1 MNILDGLNKEQKE
14 AVEHI
19 EGPCLVL
26 AGAGSGKTKVLTMRI
41 ANLIQHG
48 IYSGNILAITF
59 TNKAAKEMRE
69 RISNVVDD
77 NYAFVGTFHSFG
89 LKIIRENYEAL
100 GLSKNFTIIDS
111 DDVTSIIKK
120 ILKDL
125 DYDPKQYSP
134 GFIRN
139 KISFIKNEMLSD
151 AEVDKFLNSPPEQVA
166 AKVYFEYERVLRR
179 NNAVD
184 FDDLLK
190 MPVELFLH
198 NEEVLDHYQEK
209 YQYIL
214 IDEYQDTNEVQYKM
228 VKKLA
233 EKYRNLFV
241 VGDINQCIHEDS
253 LLNTKNGIKKIKNI
267 TTDDEIL
274 SGVGNGLADYQ
285 KITHI
290 SKRRYNDK
298 IITII
303 TSTGKKLSLTPEHVC
318 FYKLPLEEGKYY
330 VYLMYRKNM
339 GYRIGQTIS
348 IRSTGTN
355 QLQNGLKIHLL
366 QEHGD
371 KIWVLKVC
379 DNASDASYYEELFS
393 SAYGIPK
400 TCFHANGRRISLNQE
415 QLNSIF
421 SKIDTSTRA
430 AILMN
435 DHGLSADY
443 PFYKAQGT
451 TRKNKKRQL
460 ININYLAGSKQKIR
474 NYNYQRIAFNTTDDE
489 LKLTLSNAGF
499 NVRKGKNND
508 FRIETERTT
517 GEEAEKFAE
526 KILMFTPDTEINYQ
540 ISLDKGK
547 KYHFINAGSLREGMI
562 IPVLENGIIIE
573 DRIIK
578 IICEYKNCE
587 VYDLTIPTTRNI
599 IADNICVHNCIYG
612 FRWSNYR
619 NILNFEKDYPE
630 AKSITL
636 NQNYRS
642 TNTILNAANS
652 VIKNNTESK
661 EVNLFSELGDG
672 VKVKYMRSYDE
683 KHEVTLIMEEIKK
696 LLNSGYHYQDIAIL
710 YRTNAQS
717 RTLEEGMLKANYPY
731 KVVGSYY
738 FYKRKEIKDLLSYLR
753 LISNHA
759 DDVSLTR
766 VINVPKRGIGS
777 KSIEDLE
784 TLAREQ
790 NTSMFEVLSKP
801 KELEFKNLIL
811 ELTEASKDIDLTEL
825 IDLVLEKSGMKAE
838 MEKDKTLESELRLE
852 NLMEFKSITENY
864 QHETGTVN
872 LEDFLEDISLVA
884 DVSEHNDNDEAI
896 TLMTMHSAK
905 GLEFK
910 VVFLAGMEENIMPHS
925 MSLQDKDG
933 IEEERRLCYVAI
945 TRAKERLYITNAKR
959 RMLFGNT
966 NMNPPSRFIGEI
978 EPSLIDK
985 EDLGIKEAGSFDKEK
1000 YYNKEA
1006 TDYQHG
1012 EVVYHMSFG
1021 RGVVVDCDDRFVT
1034 VAFDKRFG
1042 IKKFLSNYQ
1051 GLKRSGK

>member
-1 MNILDGLNKEQKE
+1 MNILDGLNKEQRK

-19 EGPCLVL
+19 KGPCLVL

-41 ANLIQHG
+41 ANLIQKG

-69 RISNVVDD
+69 RINNVVEN

-89 LKIIRENYEAL
+89 LKVIRENYEKL
-100 GLSKNFTIIDS
+100 GLLHNFTIVDS
-111 DDVTSIIKK
+111 DDVNNIIKK
-120 ILKDL
+120 ILKEL
-125 DYDPKQYSP
+125 DYDYKEYSP

-151 AEVDKFLNSPPEQVA
+151 EAVDKFLSSPPEQVA
-166 AKVYFEYERVLRR
+166 AKVYFEYQKVLKR

-190 MPVELFLH
+190 MPVELFL
-198 NEEVLDHYQEK
+198 EDKEVLDYYQEK

-241 VGDINQCIHEDS
+241 VGDINQS
-253 LLNTKNGIKKIKNI
+253 
-267 TTDDEIL
+267 
-274 SGVGNGLADYQ
+274 
-285 KITHI
+285 
-290 SKRRYNDK
+290 
-298 IITII
+298 
-303 TSTGKKLSLTPEHVC
+303 
-318 FYKLPLEEGKYY
+318 
-330 VYLMYRKNM
+330 
-339 GYRIGQTIS
+339 
-348 IRSTGTN
+348 
-355 QLQNGLKIHLL
+355 
-366 QEHGD
+366 
-371 KIWVLKVC
+371 
-379 DNASDASYYEELFS
+379 
-393 SAYGIPK
+393 
-400 TCFHANGRRISLNQE
+400 
-415 QLNSIF
+415 
-421 SKIDTSTRA
+421 
-430 AILMN
+430 
-435 DHGLSADY
+435 
-443 PFYKAQGT
+443 
-451 TRKNKKRQL
+451 
-460 ININYLAGSKQKIR
+460 
-474 NYNYQRIAFNTTDDE
+474 
-489 LKLTLSNAGF
+489 
-499 NVRKGKNND
+499 
-508 FRIETERTT
+508 
-517 GEEAEKFAE
+517 
-526 KILMFTPDTEINYQ
+526 
-540 ISLDKGK
+540 
-547 KYHFINAGSLREGMI
+547 
-562 IPVLENGIIIE
+562 
-573 DRIIK
+573 
-578 IICEYKNCE
+578 
-587 VYDLTIPTTRNI
+587 
-599 IADNICVHNCIYG
+599 IYG

-642 TNTILNAANS
+642 TNIILNAANS

-672 VKVKYMRSYDE
+672 VKVKYIRSYDE

-696 LLNSGYHYQDIAIL
+696 LLNSGYSYQDIAIL

-717 RTLEEGMLKANYPY
+717 RILEEGMLKANYPY

-766 VINVPKRGIGS
+766 IINVPKRGIGS
-777 KSIEDLE
+777 KSIEDLQ
-784 TLAREQ
+784 TLAKEQ
-790 NTSMFEVLSKP
+790 NTSIFEVLSKP

-811 ELTEASKDIDLTEL
+811 ELTEVSKDIDLTEL
-825 IDLVLEKSGMKAE
+825 IDLVLEKTGMKAE
-838 MEKDKTLESELRLE
+838 MEKDSTLESELRLE
-852 NLMEFKSITENY
+852 NLLEFKSITENY
-864 QHETGTVN
+864 QKETGTVN

-884 DVSEHNDNDEAI
+884 DVSEHNENDEAI

-910 VVFLAGMEENIMPHS
+910 IVFLAGMEENIMPHS

-966 NMNPPSRFIGEI
+966 AMNPPSRFIGEI
-978 EPSLIDK
+978 DPDLIEKDESTMLK
-985 EDLGIKEAGSFDKEK
+985 DISSFEKEK
-1000 YYNKEA
+1000 YYSNES
-1006 TDYQHG
+1006 TDYKCG
-1012 EVVYHMSFG
+1012 EVVNHQVFG
-1021 RGVVVDCDDRFVT
+1021 RGVVIDCDDRFVT
-1034 VAFDKRFG
+1034 VAFNKRYG

-1051 GLKRSGK
+1051 GLKKE

>member
-1 MNILDGLNKEQKE
+1 MNILDGLNKEQVS

-26 AGAGSGKTKVLTMRI
+26 AGAGSGKTKVLTMRV
-41 ANLIQHG
+41 ANLIKHG

-69 RISNVVDD
+69 RISNVVED

-89 LKIIRENYEAL
+89 LKVIRENYEKL

-111 DDVTSIIKK
+111 DDVNSIIKK
-120 ILKDL
+120 ILKDMA
-125 DYDPKQYSP
+125 YDPKEYTP
-134 GFIRN
+134 GFIKN

-151 AEVDKFLNSPPEQVA
+151 SEVEKYLNSPPEQVA
-166 AKVYFEYERVLRR
+166 VKVYFEYQRVLKR

-190 MPVELFLH
+190 LPTELFLQD
-198 NEEVLDHYQEK
+198 EEVLDYYQEK
-209 YQYIL
+209 YRYIL
-214 IDEYQDTNEVQYKM
+214 IDEYQDTNEVQYKWI
-228 VKKLA
+228 KKLA
-233 EKYRNLFV
+233 EKYRNIFV
-241 VGDINQCIHEDS
+241 VGDPSQS
-253 LLNTKNGIKKIKNI
+253 
-267 TTDDEIL
+267 
-274 SGVGNGLADYQ
+274 
-285 KITHI
+285 
-290 SKRRYNDK
+290 
-298 IITII
+298 
-303 TSTGKKLSLTPEHVC
+303 
-318 FYKLPLEEGKYY
+318 
-330 VYLMYRKNM
+330 
-339 GYRIGQTIS
+339 
-348 IRSTGTN
+348 
-355 QLQNGLKIHLL
+355 
-366 QEHGD
+366 
-371 KIWVLKVC
+371 
-379 DNASDASYYEELFS
+379 
-393 SAYGIPK
+393 
-400 TCFHANGRRISLNQE
+400 
-415 QLNSIF
+415 
-421 SKIDTSTRA
+421 
-430 AILMN
+430 
-435 DHGLSADY
+435 
-443 PFYKAQGT
+443 
-451 TRKNKKRQL
+451 
-460 ININYLAGSKQKIR
+460 
-474 NYNYQRIAFNTTDDE
+474 
-489 LKLTLSNAGF
+489 
-499 NVRKGKNND
+499 
-508 FRIETERTT
+508 
-517 GEEAEKFAE
+517 
-526 KILMFTPDTEINYQ
+526 
-540 ISLDKGK
+540 
-547 KYHFINAGSLREGMI
+547 
-562 IPVLENGIIIE
+562 
-573 DRIIK
+573 
-578 IICEYKNCE
+578 
-587 VYDLTIPTTRNI
+587 
-599 IADNICVHNCIYG
+599 IYG

-630 AKSITL
+630 AVSITL

-652 VIKNNTESK
+652 VIKNNVTSK
-661 EVNLFSELGDG
+661 DVNLFSELGEG
-672 VKVKYMRSYDE
+672 VKVKYLRSYDE
-683 KHEVTLIMEEIKK
+683 RHEVTLIMEEIKR
-696 LLNSGYHYQDIAIL
+696 LLNNGYNYQDIAIL

-717 RTLEEGMLKANYPY
+717 RILEEGMLKANYPY

-784 TLAREQ
+784 TLAKEQ

-801 KELEFKNLIL
+801 KELEFKKLIL
-811 ELTEASKDIDLTEL
+811 ELTEASKDVDLTKL
-825 IDLVLEKSGMKAE
+825 IDLVLEKTGMKQE

-864 QHETGTVN
+864 QHETGNVN
-872 LEDFLEDISLVA
+872 IEDFLEDISLVA

-985 EDLGIKEAGSFDKEK
+985 EDIKALDTEVFDKEK
-1000 YYNKEA
+1000 YYSDKA
-1006 TDYQHG
+1006 TPYKHG
-1012 EVVYHMSFG
+1012 EVVNHMSFG
-1021 RGVVVDCDDRFVT
+1021 RGVVIDCDDRFVT

>member
-1 MNILDGLNKEQKE
+1 MNILDGLNKEQRK

-19 EGPCLVL
+19 KGPCLVL

-41 ANLIQHG
+41 ANLIQKG

-69 RISNVVDD
+69 RINNVVEN

-89 LKIIRENYEAL
+89 LKVIRENYEKL
-100 GLSKNFTIIDS
+100 GLFHNFTIVDS
-111 DDVTSIIKK
+111 DDVNNIIKK
-120 ILKDL
+120 ILKEL
-125 DYDPKQYSP
+125 DYDYKEYNP

-151 AEVDKFLNSPPEQVA
+151 EAVDKFLSSPPEQVA
-166 AKVYFEYERVLRR
+166 AKVYFEYQKVLKR

-190 MPVELFLH
+190 MPVELFL
-198 NEEVLDHYQEK
+198 EDKEVLDYYQEK

-241 VGDINQCIHEDS
+241 VGDINQS
-253 LLNTKNGIKKIKNI
+253 
-267 TTDDEIL
+267 
-274 SGVGNGLADYQ
+274 
-285 KITHI
+285 
-290 SKRRYNDK
+290 
-298 IITII
+298 
-303 TSTGKKLSLTPEHVC
+303 
-318 FYKLPLEEGKYY
+318 
-330 VYLMYRKNM
+330 
-339 GYRIGQTIS
+339 
-348 IRSTGTN
+348 
-355 QLQNGLKIHLL
+355 
-366 QEHGD
+366 
-371 KIWVLKVC
+371 
-379 DNASDASYYEELFS
+379 
-393 SAYGIPK
+393 
-400 TCFHANGRRISLNQE
+400 
-415 QLNSIF
+415 
-421 SKIDTSTRA
+421 
-430 AILMN
+430 
-435 DHGLSADY
+435 
-443 PFYKAQGT
+443 
-451 TRKNKKRQL
+451 
-460 ININYLAGSKQKIR
+460 
-474 NYNYQRIAFNTTDDE
+474 
-489 LKLTLSNAGF
+489 
-499 NVRKGKNND
+499 
-508 FRIETERTT
+508 
-517 GEEAEKFAE
+517 
-526 KILMFTPDTEINYQ
+526 
-540 ISLDKGK
+540 
-547 KYHFINAGSLREGMI
+547 
-562 IPVLENGIIIE
+562 
-573 DRIIK
+573 
-578 IICEYKNCE
+578 
-587 VYDLTIPTTRNI
+587 
-599 IADNICVHNCIYG
+599 IYG

-642 TNTILNAANS
+642 TNIILNAANS

-672 VKVKYMRSYDE
+672 VKVKYIRSYDE

-696 LLNSGYHYQDIAIL
+696 LLNSGYSYQDIAIL

-717 RTLEEGMLKANYPY
+717 RILEEGMLKANYPY

-766 VINVPKRGIGS
+766 IINVPKRGIGS
-777 KSIEDLE
+777 KSIEDLQ
-784 TLAREQ
+784 TLAKEQ
-790 NTSMFEVLSKP
+790 NTSIFEVLSKP

-811 ELTEASKDIDLTEL
+811 ELTEVSKDIDLTEL
-825 IDLVLEKSGMKAE
+825 IDLVLEKTGMKAE
-838 MEKDKTLESELRLE
+838 MEKDSTLESELRLE
-852 NLMEFKSITENY
+852 NLLEFKSITENY
-864 QHETGTVN
+864 QKETGTVN

-884 DVSEHNDNDEAI
+884 DVSEHNENDEAI

-910 VVFLAGMEENIMPHS
+910 IVFLAGMEENIMPHS

-966 NMNPPSRFIGEI
+966 AMNPPSRFIGEI
-978 EPSLIDK
+978 DPDLIEKDESTMLK
-985 EDLGIKEAGSFDKEK
+985 DISSFEKEK
-1000 YYNKEA
+1000 YYSNES
-1006 TDYQHG
+1006 TDYKCG
-1012 EVVYHMSFG
+1012 EVVNHQVFG
-1021 RGVVVDCDDRFVT
+1021 RGVVIDCDDRFVT
-1034 VAFDKRFG
+1034 VAFNKSYG

-1051 GLKRSGK
+1051 GLKKE